1 MTSFITNFIFVLLIA
16 SCLQTATIAGPVA
29 YAACMTACMGA
40 SGFVLT
46 AACAVMCA
54 PLLVAPTP

>member
-1 MTSFITNFIFVLLIA
+1 MFVLLIA
-16 SCLQTATIAGPVA
+16 SVLATTTIAGPAA

-40 SGFVLT
+40 SFLALT
-46 AACAVMCA
+46 PACAVMCA